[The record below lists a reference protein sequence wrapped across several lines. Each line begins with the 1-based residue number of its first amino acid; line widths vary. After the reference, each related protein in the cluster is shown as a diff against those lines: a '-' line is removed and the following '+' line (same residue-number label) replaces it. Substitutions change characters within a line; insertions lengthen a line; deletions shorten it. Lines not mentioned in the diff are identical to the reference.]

1 MTVRR
6 VRGSNPRAPRGVLLS
21 KQLHYHSVNSPC
33 SACGALRT
41 VELRAGFEPA
51 TSRLRNER
59 SGRLSYRSGMRRGC
73 GAQGVPWVRAL
84 NRSEVQPPIEDD
96 RAARRLAPPAGLE
109 PTCLR
114 LNRAAHSPGVLRGN
128 ERRETESNCWG
139 SLPRPVFEAG
149 SPPLGIHSPCGTPR
163 RPRGPDRARTGGL
176 LIDSEAS
183 TPSAPRDQVPGSRSR
198 RASSEQPDSN
208 RRHLLGR
215 QWYWASVRCSRNG
228 SSPSCRTL
236 GSNQGPPTYQ
246 VGALTAELVRLAPA
260 DAAGSLQ
267 RRRTDREII
276 TPRATPRRSRAR
288 RARRGRSWRRTGRR
302 KRVGANRTARGRRGN
317 PRGSR

>member
-1 MTVRR
+1 MAAPQVETSPGPSGSVSSWCAPE
-6 VRGSNPRAPRGVLLS
+6 VFSPVPHPSLEVGSNHRPSAHEAAALPTELSSASGECGDRTRAPRQGRRLS
-21 KQLHYHSVNSPC
+21 KALHCRSANSPC
-33 SACGALRT
+33 SACGALRA

-149 SPPLGIHSPCGTPR
+149 SPPLGSHSPCRTSG
-163 RPRGPDRARTGGL
+163 RPRGPDRVRTGDL
-176 LIDSEAS
+176 LRDGQTR
-183 TPSAPRDQVPGSRSR
+183 TPLLHRTRCRDRAPGGR
-198 RASSEQPDSN
+198 RASSRIRTGVICLE
-208 RRHLLGR
+208 GR
-215 QWYWASVRCSRNG
+215 G
-228 SSPSCRTL
+228 T
-236 GSNQGPPTYQ
+236 GPLYD
-246 VGALTAELVRLAPA
+246 ARETA
-260 DAAGSLQ
+260 
-267 RRRTDREII
+267 RRRRAEPWDR
-276 TPRATPRRSRAR
+276 TRGLRRI
-288 RARRGRSWRRTGRR
+288 RS
-302 KRVGANRTARGRRGN
+302 ALS
-317 PRGSR
+317 PLS